1 MSEKI
6 GVLYIVAQEAFG
18 ADSAV
23 HADIMRQLD
32 RERFS
37 VHIACTDGGG
47 GVVPPSLAVMQKIP
61 NASLRVTR
69 FAPSLR
75 QRDARAIWKGAR
87 SLVALGSDFRALR
100 EYVLR
105 EKIRIVHSTE
115 RPRDSAYNV
124 ALCKLTGAASIVHV
138 HVKWSEQYSRLAKW
152 GVAHADAVFS
162 ISQYVTG
169 TLLAMGRPAAS
180 IYTVLNGIGTSK
192 WDPDTDG
199 AELRREFGI
208 APGTLLLASIS
219 RLFSW
224 KGQRELLRAFAL
236 VHAELPDVELLI
248 VGADD
253 RLVEPDSFT
262 AELKQLAQSL
272 GVAHK
277 VRFTGARSDIPKV
290 LAACDLFTLPSFEEP
305 FGLVFLEAMAMR
317 RAVVAVNNGG
327 TPEVVEHGRTGLL
340 SAPWDISAL
349 AANIL
354 TLLRDPELRAR
365 MGQNGRE
372 RVLQHFDAKRMANDA
387 AVAYEQ
393 IASGR

>member
-23 HADIMRQLD
+23 HADIMRHLD
-32 RERFS
+32 RDRFS

-47 GVVPPSLAVMQKIP
+47 GAPPASLTVMQKIP

-75 QRDARAIWKGAR
+75 QRNAQAIWKGAR
-87 SLVALGSDFRALR
+87 SLVALGNDFRALR
-100 EYVLR
+100 EYVVR

-115 RPRDSAYNV
+115 RPRDSAYNI
-124 ALCKLTGAASIVHV
+124 ALSKLTGARSIVHV

-152 GVAHADAVFS
+152 GVARADAVFS

-180 IYTVLNGIGTSK
+180 IHTVLNGIETSK
-192 WDPDTDG
+192 WDPNTDG

-208 APGTLLLASIS
+208 APDALVLASVS

-236 VHAELPDVELLI
+236 VHAELPEVELLI

-262 AELKQLAQSL
+262 AELKELARTL
-272 GVAHK
+272 GVAHR

-317 RAVVAVNNGG
+317 RAVIAVNNGG

-340 SAPWDISAL
+340 SAPYDIPAL
-349 AANIL
+349 GANIL

-365 MGQNGRE
+365 MGAAGRARALE
-372 RVLQHFDAKRMANDA
+372 LFDATRMARDA

-393 IASGR
+393 IASAR